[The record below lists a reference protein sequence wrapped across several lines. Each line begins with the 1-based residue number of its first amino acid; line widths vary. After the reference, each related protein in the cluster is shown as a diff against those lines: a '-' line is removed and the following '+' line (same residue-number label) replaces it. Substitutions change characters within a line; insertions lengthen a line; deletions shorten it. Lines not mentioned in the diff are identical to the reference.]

1 MKIIDINMFAKHKLN
16 YAFVALFSLLAMA
29 CSEKKFEVKGEIKEA
44 TDSLLYFEN
53 MSLEGA
59 VVVDSVKL
67 DANGRFSFSK
77 DATSAPEFYR
87 LRIANSIINVSVDS
101 TETIEI
107 TASYPTMASG
117 YTVKGSENC
126 SKIKDLALQQMRLQ
140 QRVNAIVQSPLLGVK
155 AVEDSVNKVLAV
167 YKEHIRTNFIYKE
180 PMKAYAYFALFQ
192 AINIGN
198 EGTLIFNP
206 RSNSNDVKAF
216 AAVATSWDT
225 YYPNSERGLNLHN
238 IAIEGMKNIRIMKT
252 QNELSIDASKVDMSN
267 SINISLT
274 DNKGRVRNL
283 QDLVGKVVLLDFHLF
298 ASKNSMQRIMM
309 LRELYN
315 KYHNSG
321 LEIYQVSIDG
331 DEHFWKTQT
340 AALPWVCVRETDAS
354 QGQSLISYN
363 VQNVP
368 TFFLLKRDNSVYKR
382 DAQVGNLDAEI
393 ASLLKQ

>member
-167 YKEHIRTNFIYKE
+167 YKENIRTNFIYKE

-283 QDLVGKVVLLDFHLF
+283 QDLAGKVVLLDFHLF

-331 DEHFWKTQT
+331 DEHFWKMQT